1 MGPQPP
7 GPPPQLP
14 GSRGNYVRAPLGSG
28 PRRRPPPPPPRRR
41 SGLLLGIVY
50 FFLLVLLVGGAG
62 VAYLAFNPPS
72 DFIRQRIADEVRSR
86 TGRELVMAGPASF
99 TFYPAIGIS
108 LKDVSLSGPPG
119 MDGKLAEMQALDVSI
134 DPSALLSRR
143 AEIHSL
149 VLRNP
154 TFDFRIGKDGRKN
167 WRFASGPEPVR
178 YAELQQS
185 DARRDVA
192 PIVMAAADSAPTE
205 STGLAMHDL
214 KLDDVRIE
222 GGTFRFTDERTGRT
236 ERVHGV
242 NAKLGLPSLSKPLS
256 ATGNFSWRD
265 KQLDFDGT
273 VTDVANFKREQGAHL
288 TFNARNDVLSAS
300 YDGSVQ
306 LDEGVALDG
315 QVKAKSDSAR
325 ALAQW
330 FGTRLPPVS
339 GFGPLSIQGTLKT
352 NGNVTDFQDAQFGLD
367 GAVAKGTIRVT
378 TGGVRPFVEA
388 DLSISELDLNHY
400 LTSAVTGVLAT
411 ETPGDSDA
419 APAAAPPANSS
430 SQGGT
435 KQPDEIEKLLNAPAA
450 NPAAKVY
457 GAVQRA
463 GWSSEK
469 LNLTLLG
476 VADGNVHAN
485 AGKIHFKN
493 VTLGRSSM
501 AIAVKDAAM
510 RADFNDVE
518 MYQGHGKGS
527 VTLDGSAGS
536 ANLAA
541 NINLQGVSALPFLR
555 DAANFEWLS
564 GKANVALNLTANG
577 QSQLQLVENLNGNAA
592 FRFADGAVVGFNLPG
607 ALHGLAN
614 GDFSGFRKSPSEK
627 TDFSALAASFTVT
640 NGVAQNQDL
649 QLLSPLLRVTGAGT
663 IQMPERT
670 VDYTVKP
677 KLVASLEGQ
686 DGNAT
691 ESGIEVPVRI
701 TGSWDR
707 PSFRPDLKGVLS
719 DPGKAVDT
727 IKELGKKY
735 KGKSVNE
742 IADDL
747 LGKNDGDASGDKA
760 STKKAAKNLLN
771 KLFGKQN
778 D

>member
-1 MGPQPP
+1 MAPQPP
-7 GPPPQLP
+7 GPPPQFP
-14 GSRGNYVRAPLGSG
+14 GSRGDYVRAPLGSG
-28 PRRRPPPPPPRRR
+28 PRRRPPPPPPPRRN
-41 SGLLLGIVY
+41 GLLLGIVY
-50 FFLLVLLVGGAG
+50 FFLFVLLVGGAG

-99 TFYPAIGIS
+99 TFYPAVGIS

-119 MDGKLAEMQALDVSI
+119 MDGKLAQMQALDVSI
-134 DPSALLSRR
+134 NASALLSRR
-143 AEIHSL
+143 AEIQSL

-154 TFDFRIGKDGRKN
+154 TFDFRIDKDGRKN

-178 YAELQQS
+178 YAELQAQGTR
-185 DARRDVA
+185 ADVA
-192 PIVMAAADSAPTE
+192 PFVMAAADAAPAAQ
-205 STGLAMHDL
+205 SGIAIHDL

-222 GGTFRFTDERTGRT
+222 GGTFRFTDERSGRT
-236 ERVHGV
+236 EQVHGV
-242 NAKLGLPSLSKPLS
+242 NAKLGLPSLSKPLT
-256 ATGNFSWRD
+256 ATGQFAWHD
-265 KQLDFDGT
+265 KLLNFDGS
-273 VTDVANFKREQGAHL
+273 VSDVGNFKLQQPAHL
-288 TFNARNDVLSAS
+288 KFKAKNDVLAAS
-300 YDGSVQ
+300 YDGSVT
-306 LDEGVALDG
+306 LDEGVALEG
-315 QVKAKSDSAR
+315 QVNAQSDSAR

-352 NGNVTDFQDAQFGLD
+352 SSNVTDFQNAQFGLD

-388 DLSISELDLNHY
+388 DLAISELDLNHY

-411 ETPGDSDA
+411 ESAGEPDR
-419 APAAAPPANSS
+419 APASAPPANANS
-430 SQGGT
+430 GGSA
-435 KQPDEIEKLLNAPAA
+435 KQPDEIEKLLNAPAQ
-450 NPAAKVY
+450 NPGAKVY

-469 LNLTLLG
+469 LNLTLLN
-476 VADGNVHAN
+476 VADGNIRAS

-493 VTLGRSSM
+493 MTLGRSSV

-518 MYQGHGKGS
+518 LYQGRGKGR
-527 VTLDGSAGS
+527 VTLDGSTGS

-541 NINLQGVSALPFLR
+541 NVNLQGVSALPFLR

-614 GDFSGFRKSPSEK
+614 GDFSGLKKSPSEK
-627 TDFSALAASFTVT
+627 TDFSALAASFTVV

-649 QLLSPLLRVTGAGT
+649 QLLSPLLRVSGAG
-663 IQMPERT
+663 IIHMPERT

-677 KLVASLEGQ
+677 KLVASLVGQ

-691 ESGIEVPVRI
+691 ETGIEVPVRI
-701 TGSWDR
+701 SGSWDR
-707 PSFRPDLKGVLS
+707 PSYRPDLKGVLS

-747 LGKNDGDASGDKA
+747 LGKDDGDASGDKA

-771 KLFGKQN
+771 KLFGKQQE
-778 D
+778 

>member
-7 GPPPQLP
+7 GPPPPFP
-14 GSRGNYVRAPLGSG
+14 GSGANYVRAPLGSG
-28 PRRRPPPPPPRRR
+28 PRRRPPPPPPRQRN
-41 SGLLLGIVY
+41 GLLLGIVY
-50 FFLLVLLVGGAG
+50 FFLFVLLVGGAG

-72 DFIRQRIADEVRSR
+72 DFIRQRIAEEVRSR

-99 TFYPAIGIS
+99 TFYPTIGIS

-119 MDGKLAEMQALDVSI
+119 MDGALAQMQALDVNIS
-134 DPSALLSRR
+134 PSALLSRR

-154 TFDFRIGKDGRKN
+154 TFDFRIDKDGRKN

-178 YAELQQS
+178 FAELQ
-185 DARRDVA
+185 ARDTRPDVT
-192 PIVMAAADSAPTE
+192 PFFMAAADAEPSA
-205 STGLAMHDL
+205 SSGLAIHDL

-222 GGTFRFTDERTGRT
+222 GGTLRFTDERTGRT
-236 ERVHGV
+236 EQVHGV
-242 NAKLGLPSLSKPLS
+242 NAKFGLPSLSKPLS
-256 ATGNFSWRD
+256 VTGNFAWRD

-273 VTDVANFKREQGAHL
+273 VTDIANFKRQQAAHL
-288 TFNARNDVLSAS
+288 AFNAKNDVLSAS
-300 YDGSVQ
+300 YDGGVL
-306 LDEGVALDG
+306 LDEGLTLDG
-315 QVKAKSDSAR
+315 QVKAQSNSAR

-352 NGNVTDFQDAQFGLD
+352 SGNVTDFQDAQFGLD
-367 GAVAKGTIRVT
+367 GATAKGTIRVT

-400 LTSAVTGVLAT
+400 LTSAVTGEIAT
-411 ETPGDSDA
+411 EGGADPGP
-419 APAAAPPANSS
+419 APATAPPAHPDS
-430 SQGGT
+430 GGGA
-435 KQPDEIEKLLNAPAA
+435 KQPDEIEKLLNA
-450 NPAAKVY
+450 PAAKVY

-476 VADGNVHAN
+476 VADGNVRAN

-493 VTLGRSSM
+493 MTLGRSSV

-510 RADFNDVE
+510 RADFDDVE
-518 MYQGHGKGS
+518 LYQGHGKGS
-527 VTLDGSAGS
+527 VTLDGSAGT
-536 ANLAA
+536 ANLGA

-564 GKANVALNLTANG
+564 GKANVALHLAANG
-577 QSQLQLVENLNGNAA
+577 QSQLQLVESLNGNAA

-614 GDFSGFRKSPSEK
+614 GDFSGLRKSPSEK

-649 QLLSPLLRVTGAGT
+649 QLLSPLLRVSGGG
-663 IQMPERT
+663 IIHMPERT

-677 KLVASLEGQ
+677 KLVASTEGQ
-686 DGNAT
+686 GGDAA

-707 PSFRPDLKGVLS
+707 PSYRPDLKGVLS

-771 KLFGKQN
+771 KLLGKQS